1 MHSAQDYR
9 DYQQLPDSEDIQLAK
24 DGSSELSKLL
34 SERPETDHAEVTVDG
49 HEMILPRQV
58 ILMLRDLLTS
68 LAKGNA
74 VNIMPMH
81 IEITT
86 QEAADILNVSRPFLI
101 KQLEQGKLPFT
112 KVGTH
117 RRIRCDDLFK
127 YKNKLEKQSRK
138 AMDELVQQAQQDKM
152 GY

>member
-101 KQLEQGKLPFT
+101 KKLEQGKLPFT